1 MSTMTLG
8 ARCIDA
14 LQQRGVR
21 YVFGNPGTEFTSLI
35 EAFAAREAAGKTTPL
50 PVIVPHEAVAV
61 NMAYGA
67 YLALG
72 APQAVMVH
80 ASIGAANAATA
91 LMNAARMNIPL
102 LFVAGRTPITESGHP
117 GASRDKFIHWAQE
130 SFDQGAMFREY
141 VKWDYELREAAQL
154 ENALD
159 RAFSIMNTPPKGPV
173 YLQIPRERLLEK
185 VAEPRATLTSQAV
198 PAYLGV
204 PDREQLAQVAQ
215 WIKQAQQPLILTKTL
230 GEDHEAVPTLEA
242 LAERYALPVITP
254 DAHYYNMSSCHP
266 MFCGYQRNDLYRNAD
281 LVLNL
286 GMDVPW
292 CPLDDAPSAAAKI
305 VHIGEDP
312 LFQRIPMRSHRGDL
326 FLVANIKRTL
336 QQLDQRLQGEMD
348 LQTIE
353 ARRHAV
359 AHFKRANPVTCNPC
373 TVDAAP
379 VAIAINEIWDDDCI
393 LVNELSLPP
402 DPILFD
408 RPGCYFRTGSGSG
421 LGWGL
426 GAALGLAMA
435 QPDKTIIAVVGDG
448 SYYFANPLVIHWLA
462 QRYGLKLLTV
472 ILNNGGM
479 RSFQMLTASHFPG
492 GAAQK
497 HANYPLTSLEPAPA
511 FEVLLPTFGGTGY
524 RAELGPELSKKL
536 KSAMAD
542 VRHRSSQSLVN
553 IRL

>member
-1 MSTMTLG
+1 MSALTLG

-21 YVFGNPGTEFTSLI
+21 YLFGNPGTEFTSLI
-35 EAFAAREAAGKTTPL
+35 EAFAAREATGNRVPTPI
-50 PVIVPHEAVAV
+50 IVPHEAVAV

-102 LFVAGRTPITESGHP
+102 LFIAGRTPITETGHP

-154 ENALD
+154 DAVLD
-159 RAFSIMNTPPKGPV
+159 RAFSIMNTAPKGPV
-173 YLQIPRERLLEK
+173 YLQIPRERLLE
-185 VAEPRATLTSQAV
+185 AV
-198 PAYLGV
+198 TASAQGQVNLAPAAQLGV
-204 PDREQLAQVAQ
+204 PSHEQIAQVAQ
-215 WIKQAQQPLILTKTL
+215 WIKDAKRPLILTKTL
-230 GEDHEAVPTLEA
+230 GEDRDAVRVLEA
-242 LAERYALPVITP
+242 LTGRFALPVITP
-254 DAHYYNMSSCHP
+254 DAHYYNMSSHHP
-266 MFCGYQRNDLYRNAD
+266 MFCGYQRNRLYRNAD

-292 CPLDDAPSAAAKI
+292 CPLDDAPSAEAKV

-326 FLVANIKRTL
+326 FLIANIKHTL
-336 QQLDQRLQGEMD
+336 LQLDQLLRREICSA
-348 LQTIE
+348 TID
-353 ARRHAV
+353 ARRNAI
-359 AHFKRANPVTCNPC
+359 AHFKRTNLGTCNPC

-379 VAIAINEIWDDDCI
+379 IAIAINEIWDDDCI

-402 DPILFD
+402 DPISFD
-408 RPGCYFRTGSGSG
+408 QLGCYFRTGSGSG

-448 SYYFANPLVIHWLA
+448 SYYFANPMAIHWLA

-479 RSFQMLTASHFPG
+479 RSFQTLTASHFPG
-492 GAAQK
+492 GAAETTG
-497 HANYPLTSLEPAPA
+497 NYPLTSLEPSPA

-524 RAELGPELSKKL
+524 RAELGSKLSETLKL
-536 KSAMAD
+536 AITD
-542 VRHRSSQSLVN
+542 VRRRNTQSLVN